1 MFILSDSSEA
11 RKDLVPLE
19 NRMCH
24 PGKSEQ
30 AGLRRAG
37 ERLGGS
43 QKGTKSGT
51 LESEVFRHTVCVS
64 GTQKHILLTEPQFP
78 HL

>member
-1 MFILSDSSEA
+1 M
-11 RKDLVPLE
+11 VPLE

-24 PGKSEQ
+24 AGKSEQ
-30 AGLRRAG
+30 AGVREAG

-43 QKGTKSGT
+43 QKGTESGT
-51 LESEVFRHTVCVS
+51 LESEVFRHTVRVS
-64 GTQKHILLTEPQFP
+64 GTQKHVLMIEPQFP